1 MAETKAS
8 ASSSPSVTELDELGW
23 VGHGIPAALGIA
35 ALIAAFFSYQ
45 SEIQITLTVALII
58 SGALLPLLSWL
69 SINRSRAAWSFLI
82 SLSIVFGIMT
92 LFGAPKI
99 RTLIGVHM
107 AVALVIPGL
116 FALAAVA
123 LAAQSHRYSKT

>member
-1 MAETKAS
+1 MAESKAP
-8 ASSSPSVTELDELGW
+8 ASSPPSVTDLDELGW

-35 ALIAAFFSYQ
+35 ALIASFFAYQ
-45 SEIQITLTVALII
+45 SHIQITLTISLII
-58 SGALLPLLSWL
+58 TGAMLPLLSWL

-82 SLSIVFGIMT
+82 SLSVVLGIMT

-99 RTLIGVHM
+99 RTLIGIHM

-116 FALAAVA
+116 FALATVA
-123 LAAQSHRYSKT
+123 LAAQGHRYSKT